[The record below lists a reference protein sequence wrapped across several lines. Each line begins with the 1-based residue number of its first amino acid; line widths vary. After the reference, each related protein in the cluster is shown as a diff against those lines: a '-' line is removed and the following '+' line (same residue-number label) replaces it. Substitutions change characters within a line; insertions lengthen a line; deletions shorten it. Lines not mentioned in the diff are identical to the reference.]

1 MVDKTFTQG
10 VIVPVLLQ
18 AETRQVMESFKKI
31 SKDFSNLGFTK
42 DTLNEL
48 EDATKQS
55 LILKESYEQGV
66 DILKE
71 TSESLKNQNLSEE
84 TRNVLLEKRIQ
95 LQNELLDNLKEQ
107 QKAGVISKDELKEN
121 TEDINDII
129 SDDSEKKK
137 KPSIFKEDFNKFI
150 NGDEG
155 NFGDSLKSAVLQ
167 TFGPKGALADIIV
180 RGAKKVMDK
189 VVDFVKSMI
198 TEAISKIKQTM
209 TYNLSTTT
217 QYDSEAISLLEDYGL
232 TGSSAYAVK
241 NALSDVGMSSLED
254 LFKAQA
260 YGMTETIKRF
270 QEKYEFYSNQFNTT
284 SSELSEMYQ
293 KFDDEWSDFKNE
305 FQQELIVFFSNNK
318 SLITN
323 TLQLLINTLPT
334 LLQCVSGIL
343 SAITWFTGANNNSN
357 NTSTASDIYN
367 SYGASQNS
375 SYQTTTNNSYTFNG
389 MTQNQLNTLKSAIN
403 KGNTQYYNA
412 KAVR

>member
-55 LILKESYEQGV
+55 LILKESYKQGV

-71 TSESLKNQNLSEE
+71 TGEALKNQNLSED

-107 QKAGVISKDELKEN
+107 QKAGTIDESELDKKMLEIEIAPDVKEP
-121 TEDINDII
+121 
-129 SDDSEKKK
+129 EKKK
-137 KPSIFKEDFNKFI
+137 SVFGEVFNKFI
-150 NGDEG
+150 DGDEG

-167 TFGPKGALADIIV
+167 TFGPKGSLADIIA

-232 TGSSAYAVK
+232 TGGSAYAVK

-293 KFDDEWSDFKNE
+293 KFDDEWIDFKNE

-318 SLITN
+318 YLITN